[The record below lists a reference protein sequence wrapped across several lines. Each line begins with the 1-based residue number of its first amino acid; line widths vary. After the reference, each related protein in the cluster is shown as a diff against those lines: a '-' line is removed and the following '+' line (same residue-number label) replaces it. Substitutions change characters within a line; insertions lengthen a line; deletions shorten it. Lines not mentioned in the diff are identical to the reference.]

1 MSGIEMCSLAKIIK
15 GDLAK
20 QVNRERERERE
31 REAET
36 KV

>member
-20 QVNRERERERE
+20 QVNRERE
-31 REAET
+31 AET